1 MRSCFDTL
9 TRRRTAASVQLQIFI
24 SKKHTCA
31 LKWRS
36 VEALPIVYFIKK
48 RKKQMHCSTRNTGCI
63 PPANQSLRRPYS
75 LI

>member
-24 SKKHTCA
+24 FKKHTCA

-36 VEALPIVYFIKK
+36 VEALPIVYFIKNG
-48 RKKQMHCSTRNTGCI
+48 RNKWI
-63 PPANQSLRRPYS
+63 VAVEILDVYLQPIRV
-75 LI
+75 